1 MRRNILLFAACLVS
15 CSPVH
20 VRPLDVQIAIERYYS
35 ASLDGSG
42 AAIGCAPISHFRSS
56 DDDGDHAR
64 VDVRFALPG
73 GATSPIMT
81 LYLVRSGAVGWHI
94 PREMKLPGLPC
105 HALPLADI

>member
-1 MRRNILLFAACLVS
+1 MRRPVILFAACLGS

-20 VRPLDVQIAIERYYS
+20 VRPIDVQIAIERYYS

-64 VDVRFALPG
+64 FDVRFALPG
-73 GATSPIMT
+73 GATTPIVS
-81 LYLVRSGAVGWHI
+81 LYLVHNGGAGWYI
-94 PREMKLPGLPC
+94 PREMKLPNLPC
-105 HALPLADI
+105 HALAVLPV